1 MFRFCDVSIRT
12 RAKPWGIVV
21 GLLLALVLSTG
32 NVRAAGADDGT
43 TGRAQV
49 AHRVAALTA
58 LGRQMFTDPLLS
70 ASGRMSCA
78 TCHSPS
84 HAFGPPNALAV
95 QLGGRDMR
103 QSGLRAVP
111 SLEYLQA
118 TPPFTEH
125 FFDSD
130 DEGDDSVDNGPTG
143 GLTWD
148 GRVDRGRDQ
157 ARIPLLSPYEMANR
171 DTAKFAARLRR
182 SRSAAA
188 LRRLFG
194 PTIFDVPDKAL
205 AAALEAF
212 ELYEQD
218 SAKFYPYSSKYDAFL
233 AGKVKLTAPERH
245 GLALFEDPTKGNCAR
260 CHVSER
266 AKDGTPPQFTDYGLV
281 ALGVPRNAA
290 IPANRDPAWLDLG
303 MCGPLRDDLRGR
315 AEYCG
320 RFMTPSLRNVAT
332 RQVFFHNGGFHSL
345 RRVIE
350 FYVERDANPEKW
362 YPRAAD
368 GQVRKFDDLPA
379 PYQANI
385 DTDPPFG
392 GHPGDPPALSKSEIG
407 DVIAF
412 LRTLTDGYRT
422 NEQGNAVVPA
432 GVVDGTRK

>member
-1 MFRFCDVSIRT
+1 MVALLRASLAFCGV
-12 RAKPWGIVV
+12 
-21 GLLLALVLSTG
+21 LAVQMADG
-32 NVRAAGADDGT
+32 NGET
-43 TGRAQV
+43 TGRV
-49 AHRVAALTA
+49 EVSRRVAALSA
-58 LGRQMFTDPLLS
+58 LGRQMFTDASLS
-70 ASGRMSCA
+70 ASGKMACA
-78 TCHSPS
+78 TCHSPR
-84 HAFGPPNALAV
+84 HALGPPNALSV
-95 QLGGRDMR
+95 QRGGADMR
-103 QSGLRAVP
+103 QRGLRAVP

-118 TPPFTEH
+118 VPPFTEH

-171 DTAKFAARLRR
+171 DPAKFAARLRR

-194 PTIFDVPDKAL
+194 PTIFDVPDIAL

-218 SAKFYPYSSKYDAFL
+218 SANFYPYSSKYDAFL

-290 IPANRDPAWLDLG
+290 IPANRDPAWFDLG
-303 MCGPLRDDLRGR
+303 MCGPLRDDLHGR

-320 RFMTPSLRNVAT
+320 RFMTPTLRNVAT
-332 RQVFFHNGGFHSL
+332 RQVFFHNGVFHSL
-345 RRVIE
+345 RQVIE
-350 FYVERDANPEKW
+350 FYVERDTNPEKW

-379 PYQANI
+379 PYRANI
-385 DTDPPFG
+385 DADPPFG
-392 GHPGDPPALSKSEIG
+392 GHPGDPPALSKSEID
-407 DVIAF
+407 DVIIF

-422 NEQGNAVVPA
+422 HEQGNAAVPA

>member
-1 MFRFCDVSIRT
+1 M
-12 RAKPWGIVV
+12 
-21 GLLLALVLSTG
+21 
-32 NVRAAGADDGT
+32 AAPGKMA
-43 TGRAQV
+43 
-49 AHRVAALTA
+49 
-58 LGRQMFTDPLLS
+58 
-70 ASGRMSCA
+70 CA
-78 TCHSPS
+78 TCHSPR
-84 HAFGPPNALAV
+84 HALGPPNALSV
-95 QLGGRDMR
+95 QRGGADMR
-103 QSGLRAVP
+103 QRGLRAVP

-118 TPPFTEH
+118 VPPFTEH

-130 DEGDDSVDNGPTG
+130 DKGDDSVDNGPTG

-171 DTAKFAARLRR
+171 DPAKFAARLRR

-218 SAKFYPYSSKYDAFL
+218 SAEFYPYSSKYDAFL

-281 ALGVPRNAA
+281 ALGAPRNAA
-290 IPANRDPAWLDLG
+290 IPANRDRAWFDLG

-320 RFMTPSLRNVAT
+320 RFMTPTLRNVAI
-332 RQVFFHNGGFHSL
+332 RQVFFHNGVFHSL
-345 RRVIE
+345 RQVIE
-350 FYVERDANPEKW
+350 FYVERDTNPEKW

-368 GQVRKFDDLPA
+368 GQLRKFDDLPA

-392 GHPGDPPALSKSEIG
+392 GHPGDPPALSKSEID
-407 DVIAF
+407 DVIIF